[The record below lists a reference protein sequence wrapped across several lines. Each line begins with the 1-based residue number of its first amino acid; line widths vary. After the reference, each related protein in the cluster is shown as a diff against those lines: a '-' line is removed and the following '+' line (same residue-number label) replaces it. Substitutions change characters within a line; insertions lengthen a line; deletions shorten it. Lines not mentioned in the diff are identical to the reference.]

1 MDSGLGNALGF
12 AYEGVSGDRV
22 VVTWTVGPQHLQPF
36 GIVHGGVHCAVNES
50 AASIGGQA
58 WLRDQGLVVGV
69 NNNTDFLRQ
78 ARTGETLRSVATPI
92 HQGRTTQL
100 WAIETTNA
108 EGKLVSRGQVRLAH
122 IPGSPPQEFLALL
135 DA

>member
-1 MDSGLGNALGF
+1 MDSGLGGVLGF
-12 AYEGVSGDRV
+12 RYEEVSGGSV
-22 VVTWTVGPQHLQPF
+22 VATWTVGPQHLQPF

-50 AASIGGQA
+50 TASIGAQA

-78 ARTGETLRSVATPI
+78 ARSGETLRSVATPI

-100 WAIETTNA
+100 WEIETTNA

-122 IPGSPPQEFLALL
+122 IPGTPPPEFLAAI